1 MARYFSGKRGKN
13 GSNKGYS
20 ENQTRTRNS
29 SRQTSENRRGRKP
42 SLAHILKLIAL
53 LFIILTIGLGI
64 SLVQAGMDGKQ
75 AFWSRFELIVN
86 FANPTKRFVYI
97 YPGMRREEIVEK
109 YSDIL
114 NWTEK
119 DKLWFMAAAPADASN
134 GGFVEGHFLPKAY
147 VVDKDAT
154 GKEVGALMHQEFV
167 DAVEERVI
175 DQQGPKL
182 RAQIDSIIGD
192 DKNAVLRSPDSKSN
206 EDDEDGDAKDNASGA
221 AGGARTLKT
230 PDDLDL
236 EAAVRIASI
245 IQREAAG
252 PHDMRLI
259 SGIIW
264 NRFAKGMSLEL
275 DATLQ
280 YVKGTENNWWPSVKS
295 KDKYLDSPYNTY
307 KYKGVPPGAISNPS
321 IDAINAV
328 YNPQK
333 TDCIFYLHDANR
345 KIHCSKTYEEH
356 MRNIRAY
363 L

>member
-1 MARYFSGKRGKN
+1 MARNFSGKRSKYGQ
-13 GSNKGYS
+13 NKGYP
-20 ENQTRTRNS
+20 EDQTP
-29 SRQTSENRRGRKP
+29 SRRRQRRKP
-42 SLAHILKLIAL
+42 SLAHMLKLIAL

-114 NWTEK
+114 NWTDK
-119 DKLWFMAAAPADASN
+119 DKLWFMAAAPADAEN

-167 DAVEERVI
+167 AAVETRVL

-182 RAQIDSIIGD
+182 KAHIESIIGD
-192 DKNAVLRSPDSKSN
+192 DKNAVLRSPDSKEN
-206 EDDEDGDAKDNASGA
+206 VEKDDDSSAKPKA
-221 AGGARTLKT
+221 LKT
-230 PDDLDL
+230 PDDLNLD
-236 EAAVRIASI
+236 AAIRIASI

-280 YVKGTENNWWPSVKS
+280 YVKGTEDNWWPSVKS

-328 YNPQK
+328 YSPQK